1 MHNMLKC
8 HADSLQIMTDYYR
21 KDPEVIAF
29 IFGGSVAKGEAR
41 PDSDLD
47 GMLIVTDEA
56 YARRQQAGALAE
68 CIDGLCTYPE
78 GYFDV
83 KFFNKEYLQAAAEKG
98 SDPTRNSFVGAQ
110 VIFSADPD
118 IAGLVAKIPV
128 YPSAQKQ
135 ERIALF
141 HSILKYAGGYFYND
155 ALRSGDKYML
165 DKCCF
170 EVVYAGL
177 RMLYAYNEAFFPS
190 HKRFLEYAQRL
201 PHKPDGIVDMA
212 KAVNEKKDPA
222 CVKAFTDA
230 ILGFTDW
237 GIAPGG
243 AVHTYVKNMEQG
255 WQCCHG
261 NVYEL

>member
-1 MHNMLKC
+1 MHHMLKH
-8 HADSLQIMTDYYR
+8 HADSLQIMAGYYG

-56 YARRQQAGALAE
+56 YARRLQTGALAE
-68 CIDGLCTYPE
+68 CIDGLCTYPA

-83 KFFNKEYLQAAAEKG
+83 KFFNKDYLKAAAEKG

-110 VIFSADPD
+110 VIFSHDPE
-118 IAGLVAKIPV
+118 IAELVENIPV
-128 YPSAQKQ
+128 YPVDKKQ

-141 HSILKYAGGYFYND
+141 HSILKFASGYFYND
-155 ALRSGDKYML
+155 ALRSGDMYML

-201 PHKPDGIVDMA
+201 PQKPTGIVDMA
-212 KAVNEKKDPA
+212 KAVNERKDPA
-222 CVKAFTDA
+222 FVKAFAEA
-230 ILGFTDW
+230 ILNFTDW
-237 GIAPGG
+237 GIAPGSH
-243 AVHTYVKNMEQG
+243 VPTYVKNMEQT
-255 WQCCHG
+255 WQCGGG